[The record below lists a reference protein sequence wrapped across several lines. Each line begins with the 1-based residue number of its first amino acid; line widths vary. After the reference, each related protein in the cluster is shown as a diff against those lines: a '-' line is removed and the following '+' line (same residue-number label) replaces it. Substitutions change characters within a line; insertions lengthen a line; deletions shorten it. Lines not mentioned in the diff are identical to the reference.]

1 MPRTLKCLYYYQCIL
16 YSEIYLALFCS
27 PKESKISQV
36 NFVNYYSYDIQNDT
50 RFLILI
56 KNVFHKNKCYLP
68 SLNSQLTFICLEL
81 ATTIFYFFLTIS
93 SDQFSITL
101 LSLQKPISVIN
112 KFFFIIEMK
121 TQQHNICKIPQFPCR
136 GKNIEQHT
144 IEKLLK

>member
-81 ATTIFYFFLTIS
+81 ATTIF
-93 SDQFSITL
+93 
-101 LSLQKPISVIN
+101 
-112 KFFFIIEMK
+112 FFFDNFI
-121 TQQHNICKIPQFPCR
+121 
-136 GKNIEQHT
+136 
-144 IEKLLK
+144 